1 MKILAIVF
9 TQRRKDKP
17 ASLQVTEELCRL
29 VSERGG
35 RDTETEI
42 VTMSEL
48 PVLACAGC
56 KTCFREGRCPADEA
70 DGMAEL
76 RKKVQECDALIAA
89 TPVYMCMVSGWCK
102 NFLDRCARWCHV
114 FELLGKPCLVLSV
127 TSATGGERTAD
138 YLSECLEVMG
148 AAVSARLAFQKLGE
162 GVLIGTETA
171 KACMENAAA
180 ALFDA
185 IRAPEDYLSE
195 RAETQFQSLQRTY
208 RTLETVWLL
217 SGQKCSSEV
226 DTFRSRGLMT
236 CASLREALHAGEAGG
251 KP

>member
-9 TQRRKDKP
+9 TSRRKDRP
-17 ASLQVTEELCRL
+17 ASLQVTEEICRL
-29 VSERGG
+29 ASEHGG
-35 RDTETEI
+35 GDAEIEI

-48 PVLACAGC
+48 PVLACSGC

-76 RKKVQECDALIAA
+76 RKKVRECDALIAA

-127 TSATGGERTAD
+127 TSATGGDRAAD
-138 YLSECLEVMG
+138 YLAECLEVMG
-148 AAVSARLAFQKLGE
+148 AVVSAKPSFQKLGE
-162 GVLIGTETA
+162 GVLIGTEDA
-171 KACMENAAA
+171 KACMESAVA

-185 IRAPEDYLSE
+185 IAAPENHLSE
-195 RAETQFQSLQRTY
+195 RAEAQFQALQRNY
-208 RTLETVWLL
+208 RGLETFWLL
-217 SGQKCSSEV
+217 NGQKCSNEL
-226 DTFRSRGLMT
+226 DTFRSRGLMI
-236 CASLREALHAGEAGG
+236 CASLREALHTKKAGG

>member
-35 RDTETEI
+35 RDVETEI

-56 KTCFREGRCPADEA
+56 KTCFREGRCPADKA

-76 RKKVQECDALIAA
+76 RKKVRECDALIA
-89 TPVYMCMVSGWCK
+89 
-102 NFLDRCARWCHV
+102 
-114 FELLGKPCLVLSV
+114 LLGKPCLVLSV

-162 GVLIGTETA
+162 GVLIGTENA

-180 ALFDA
+180 SLFDA

-236 CASLREALHAGEAGG
+236 CASLREALQTGEAGG